1 MLNPDYLADAEAIK
15 ELYALWD
22 PVYPFLAEHFG
33 EIYGRKD
40 GRVIEMGPF
49 CGTVF
54 AMVKEGLGDSFLI
67 ATFPPGLG
75 EFFREEAKKHD
86 GGKVRV
92 IESTPSLADVPKNHF
107 DLAVFRGALFF
118 PALFEVDFVAIDSI
132 LRPGGTAVVGGGFG
146 KFTPKSVI
154 EKIAKRSRNL
164 NVRLGKEEIDRGILE
179 KRLRKSD
186 LSAKMEVGSEGGL
199 WVIMRKEPLSS
210 RNDRKK

>member
-1 MLNPDYLADAEAIK
+1 LNPDLPADAEAIK

-40 GRVIEMGPF
+40 GSVIEIGPF

-54 AMVKEGLGDSFLI
+54 TMAKEGIGQSFLI
-67 ATFPPGLG
+67 AAFPPGLG
-75 EFFREEAKKHD
+75 EFLREEARKHG
-86 GGKVRV
+86 GGKVRI
-92 IESTPSLADVPKNHF
+92 IESTSSLVDVPKNHF

-154 EKIAKRSRNL
+154 ERIAKRSRNL

-179 KRLRKSD
+179 KRLRKND
-186 LSAKMEVGSEGGL
+186 LSAKVEVSSEGGL